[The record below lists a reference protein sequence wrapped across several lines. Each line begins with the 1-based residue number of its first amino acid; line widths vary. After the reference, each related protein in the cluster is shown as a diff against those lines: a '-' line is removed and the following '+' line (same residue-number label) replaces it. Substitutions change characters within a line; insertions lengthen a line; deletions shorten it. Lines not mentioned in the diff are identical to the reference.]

1 MKISSIVSS
10 VSGHMKYPGSRVIGR
25 VVWLVTALAA
35 INIGAA
41 ALGYDFFALDFMQT
55 SMVTF
60 IKPLMYVIG
69 VAGVISL
76 IMFFMEW
83 GCNHEC

>member
-1 MKISSIVSS
+1 MKTPSISS

-25 VVWLVTALAA
+25 VVWLITALAA
-35 INIGAA
+35 INVGSA
-41 ALGYDFFALDFMQT
+41 ALGYDFFMLEFVQT
-55 SMVTF
+55 SMMSI

-76 IMFFMEW
+76 LMFFADW
-83 GCNHEC
+83 GCNEC

>member
-1 MKISSIVSS
+1 MKISLISS

-25 VVWLVTALAA
+25 VVWLITALAA
-35 INIGAA
+35 INVGAA
-41 ALGYDFFALDFMQT
+41 ALGYDFFMLEFVQT
-55 SMVTF
+55 SMMSF

-83 GCNHEC
+83 GCSSEC